1 MPPSPHEPAAC
12 GANEI
17 TTIGTGPYT
26 ADIGDGFENFDTLA
40 DVQCA
45 MREGGSGIRSSSEW
59 YRQMRSR
66 HGAKVRDAAGK
77 VVATVSYNARLWR
90 PSGVREEM
98 VVGSRG
104 TASRDSVNERGDAA
118 RQLVPDPAAEV
129 HAVVKGR
136 GGQPQLVQRAPHPG
150 VLGAALTLLLPTSRE
165 NTCAPSGVSLGVRFG
180 IGAPGPALT
189 ERALAL
195 TETRPVARC

>member
-1 MPPSPHEPAAC
+1 MHLALGDKGEALRWLRRAFEERAHSMVFLRMDRQLKPLHGEP
-12 GANEI
+12 E
-17 TTIGTGPYT
+17 
-26 ADIGDGFENFDTLA
+26 
-40 DVQCA
+40 
-45 MREGGSGIRSSSEW
+45 
-59 YRQMRSR
+59 
-66 HGAKVRDAAGK
+66 
-77 VVATVSYNARLWR
+77 
-90 PSGVREEM
+90 
-98 VVGSRG
+98 